1 MHIIRCSARH
11 AWPLALAFA
20 SMPALASG
28 DALPEPRTL
37 IDRHL
42 DAIGGVEAVR
52 NSGDGTVRI
61 ALEIEE
67 NGMRGSMLMHS
78 RGKDMVLVMRMAGM
92 EMRMGEV
99 GGVAWSIDPMHGPR
113 LIEGEELSD
122 QQNRTDPDVATYA
135 DASIASMKTVGL
147 ADSEG
152 RPCYRVEI
160 AWKSG
165 DDTVDCFGVEE
176 HFLLSSQSTG
186 TSPMGDMRQT
196 MHFYDYKPYGDFRM
210 PTRMRMKVAGITQIM
225 IVESVEMATPPDEAF
240 ALPPAIVAL
249 LDEAEA
255 SEPGRPA
262 GAQEPATSPAERP

>member
-1 MHIIRCSARH
+1 MQDIRSSARH

-20 SMPALASG
+20 SMPALASAE
-28 DALPEPRTL
+28 ALPEARAL

-42 DAIGGVEAVR
+42 EAIGGVEAVR

-99 GGVAWSIDPMHGPR
+99 DGVAWSIDPMHGPR

-122 QQNRTDPDVATYA
+122 QQNRTNPDVATYS
-135 DASIASMKTVGL
+135 DASIASMKTVAL

-160 AWKSG
+160 VWKSG

-176 HFLLSSQSTG
+176 HVLLSTQSTE
-186 TSPMGDMRQT
+186 TSPMGDIRQT

-225 IVESVEMATPPDEAF
+225 NVESVETETPPDEAF

-249 LDEAEA
+249 LGDRDA
-255 SEPGRPA
+255 SETGRPA
-262 GAQEPATSPAERP
+262 TAPEPATSPAEKP